1 MSSIYS
7 IYKATNTINGKIY
20 IGFDSNWPNRQKGHK
35 YSLNTRNQKFY
46 LALRKYGWNNFIWE
60 VIYQSKDGIHCL
72 QKMEPYFI
80 NEYNSFECGYNLTLG
95 GEGSLGRKTKE
106 TTKIKISQKIKGRY
120 TGKNNPMYDRK
131 HSLESKLKMSRP
143 GKKPKLQKSLSK
155 GIYFTPWGNF
165 ISTTLAAE
173 HPDSFIK
180 YYGTIRDFCLNNQKP
195 RKKYLKGKTAK
206 ESGFYFI
213 PNESSS

>member
-1 MSSIYS
+1 MFN
-7 IYKATNTINGKIY
+7 K
-20 IGFDSNWPNRQKGHK
+20 
-35 YSLNTRNQKFY
+35 
-46 LALRKYGWNNFIWE
+46 
-60 VIYQSKDGIHCL
+60 C
-72 QKMEPYFI
+72 
-80 NEYNSFECGYNLTLG
+80 
-95 GEGSLGRKTKE
+95 
-106 TTKIKISQKIKGRY
+106 
-120 TGKNNPMYDRK
+120 

-173 HPDSFIK
+173 HPNSFIK

-206 ESGFYFI
+206 ECGFYFI
-213 PNESSS
+213 PNKSSS